1 MTAQRYHIRGRTA
14 NDISRS
20 IEDGIRAGKLQP
32 GEQLPSVRALAVKL
46 DVSPVTVASAY
57 KALRG
62 RGMIAT
68 GGRRGTQVAPRPPLG
83 HHALP
88 PVPEGARQL
97 FDGNPAPELLPSLAP
112 FLAAEPDHSRLYD
125 DLPSLPALLETVS
138 AGLLADG
145 VPAEHMTITSGAF
158 DAIERVL
165 DAQLSPGDRVG
176 IEDPGYHRTMDLLAA
191 QGLIAEPVR
200 VDERGPIP
208 ASVAEAIKRGIEAII
223 ITPRAQNPTGAAID
237 AKRAAEL
244 QRIFSRKPG
253 LLVIEDDHAGAV
265 AGADYVTFADARR
278 PRWAVVR
285 SFSKFLG
292 PDLRV
297 AALTGDEA
305 TISRVEG
312 RLSAGPGWVSYI
324 LQRLTNAM
332 LTDAKVQ
339 KLLREATKTYAD
351 RRAQM
356 IDALARHGVAAIGRS
371 GLNVWIPV
379 QDEQRVVAAVAADGF
394 AIRAGEPFRLE
405 APPAVRITV
414 STLKEEEVEPL
425 ASAIAKALRARS
437 LVYSA

>member
-1 MTAQRYHIRGRTA
+1 M
-14 NDISRS
+14 
-20 IEDGIRAGKLQP
+20 
-32 GEQLPSVRALAVKL
+32 PSVRALAEKL

-97 FDGNPAPELLPSLAP
+97 FDGNPAREMLPSLAP
-112 FLAAEPDHSRLYD
+112 FLSAEPDHSRLYD
-125 DLPSLPALLETVS
+125 DLPSLPALVETVR
-138 AGLLADG
+138 AGLAADG
-145 VPAEHMTITSGAF
+145 VPAEHLTITSGAF

-200 VDERGPIP
+200 VDDRGPIP
-208 ASVAEAIKRGIEAII
+208 ASVSEAIKRGIKALIV
-223 ITPRAQNPTGAAID
+223 TPRAQNPTGAALD
-237 AKRAAEL
+237 PKRAAEL
-244 QRIFSRKPG
+244 QKIFAREPG

-265 AGADYVTFADARR
+265 AGSDYVTFADARR

-305 TISRVEG
+305 TIARVEG

-332 LTDAKVQ
+332 LTDARVQ
-339 KLLREATKTYAD
+339 KLLRDATKTYSD
-351 RRAQM
+351 RRTRL
-356 IDALARHGVAAIGRS
+356 IDSLARHGVDATGRS

-405 APPAVRITV
+405 APAAVRVTI

-425 ASAIAKALRARS
+425 AASIAKALRARS

>member
-1 MTAQRYHIRGRTA
+1 MA
-14 NDISRS
+14 
-20 IEDGIRAGKLQP
+20 P
-32 GEQLPSVRALAVKL
+32 GEQLPSVRALAGRL
-46 DVSPVTVASAY
+46 EVSPVTVASAY
-57 KALRG
+57 KALRA
-62 RGMIAT
+62 RGMVAT

-97 FDGNPAPELLPSLAP
+97 FDGNPAAELLPSLAT

-125 DLPSLPALLETVS
+125 DLPSLPALVETVR
-138 AGLLADG
+138 AGLVADG
-145 VPAEHMTITSGAF
+145 VPAEHVTITSGAF

-165 DAQLSPGDRVG
+165 DAQLSAGDRVG

-208 ASVAEAIKRGIEAII
+208 ASVSEAIKRGIQALIV
-223 ITPRAQNPTGAAID
+223 TPRAQNPTGAALD
-237 AKRAAEL
+237 PKRAAEL
-244 QRIFSRKPG
+244 QKIFAREPG

-265 AGADYVTFADARR
+265 AGSDYVTFADARR

-297 AALTGDEA
+297 AALTGDDA
-305 TISRVEG
+305 TITRVEG

-332 LTDAKVQ
+332 LNDAGVQ
-339 KLLREATKTYAD
+339 KLLRDATKTYAD
-351 RRAQM
+351 RRAQL
-356 IDALARHGVAAIGRS
+356 IDALARHGVSAIGRS

-379 QDEQRVVAAVAADGF
+379 QDEQRVVGAVAADGF

-405 APPAVRITV
+405 APAAVRVTV
-414 STLKEEEVEPL
+414 STLQSEEVEPL
-425 ASAIAKALRARS
+425 AASIAKALRARS

>member
-1 MTAQRYHIRGRTA
+1 MTAQRYHIRGKTA

-20 IEDGIRAGKLQP
+20 IEDGIRAEKLQP
-32 GEQLPSVRALAVKL
+32 GEQLPSVRALAGKL

-57 KALRG
+57 KALRV

-83 HHALP
+83 QHALP
-88 PVPEGARQL
+88 PMPDGARVL
-97 FDGNPAPELLPSLAP
+97 WDGNPARTLLPALEP
-112 FLAAEPDHSRLYD
+112 FLAGVKGPSRLYD
-125 DLPSLPALLETVS
+125 DEMSYPPLLETVRAS
-138 AGLLADG
+138 FVADG
-145 VPAEHMTITSGAF
+145 VPADAITITGGAF

-165 DAQLSPGDRVG
+165 DTQLSPGDRVG
-176 IEDPGYHRTMDLLAA
+176 IEDPGYHRAMDLLAA

-208 ASVAEAIKRGIEAII
+208 ASVAEAVRRGIKAII
-223 ITPRAQNPTGAAID
+223 ITTRAQNPTGAAID
-237 AKRAAEL
+237 PKRAAEL
-244 QRIFSRKPG
+244 QKIFAREPE

-265 AGADYVTFADARR
+265 AGWDVVTFADAKRE
-278 PRWAVVR
+278 RWAVVR

-297 AALTGDEA
+297 AALAGDET
-305 TISRVEG
+305 TIARVEG
-312 RLSAGPGWVSYI
+312 RLCAGPGWVSYI
-324 LQRLTNAM
+324 LQRLANDM
-332 LTDAKVQ
+332 LTDAGVQ
-339 KLLREATKTYAD
+339 KLLREATKHYAD
-351 RRAQM
+351 RRAQL
-356 IDALARHGVAAIGRS
+356 IDALARHGVSAIGRS

-405 APPAVRITV
+405 APPAVRVTI
-414 STLKEEEVEPL
+414 STLQPDEVEPL
-425 ASAIAKALRARS
+425 AASIGKALRARS

>member
-1 MTAQRYHIRGRTA
+1 MTAQRYHIRGGTA

-20 IEDGIRAGKLQP
+20 IEDGIRAEKLQP
-32 GEQLPSVRALAVKL
+32 GEQLPSVRALAERL

-57 KALRG
+57 KSLRA

-97 FDGNPAPELLPSLAP
+97 FDGNPDPELLPAFGP
-112 FLAAEPDHSRLYD
+112 FLAGVPDRSRLYD
-125 DLPSLPALLETVS
+125 DLPSFPPLVETVRASFVADGLPAES
-138 AGLLADG
+138 I
-145 VPAEHMTITSGAF
+145 TITSGAF

-208 ASVAEAIKRGIEAII
+208 ASVAEAVRRGIKALIV
-223 ITPRAQNPTGAAID
+223 TPRAQNPTGAAID
-237 AKRAAEL
+237 PKRAAEL
-244 QRIFSRKPG
+244 QKIFPREPD

-265 AGADYVTFADARR
+265 AGWDYVTFADARR

-305 TISRVEG
+305 TIARVEG

-324 LQRLTNAM
+324 LQRLANAM

-339 KLLREATKTYAD
+339 KLLRDATKAYAD
-351 RRAQM
+351 RRAWM
-356 IDALARHGVAAIGRS
+356 IDALARNGVESIGRS

-379 QDEQRVVAAVAADGF
+379 QDEQRVVAAVAAAGF

-405 APPAVRITV
+405 APTAVRVTI
-414 STLKEEEVEPL
+414 STLKPEEVEPL
-425 ASAIAKALRARS
+425 ALAIANALRARS

>member
-1 MTAQRYHIRGRTA
+1 
-14 NDISRS
+14 
-20 IEDGIRAGKLQP
+20 
-32 GEQLPSVRALAVKL
+32 
-46 DVSPVTVASAY
+46 
-57 KALRG
+57 
-62 RGMIAT
+62 
-68 GGRRGTQVAPRPPLG
+68 
-83 HHALP
+83 
-88 PVPEGARQL
+88 
-97 FDGNPAPELLPSLAP
+97 
-112 FLAAEPDHSRLYD
+112 
-125 DLPSLPALLETVS
+125 
-138 AGLLADG
+138 
-145 VPAEHMTITSGAF
+145 GAF

-191 QGLIAEPVR
+191 QGLIAEPIR

-208 ASVAEAIKRGIEAII
+208 ASVSEAIKRGIEALIV
-223 ITPRAQNPTGAAID
+223 TPRAQNPSGAAID
-237 AKRAAEL
+237 PKRAAEL
-244 QRIFSRKPG
+244 QKIFAREPE

-265 AGADYVTFADARR
+265 AGSDYVTFADARR

-305 TISRVEG
+305 TIARVEG

-324 LQRLTNAM
+324 LQRLANSM
-332 LTDAKVQ
+332 LTDASVQ
-339 KLLREATKTYAD
+339 KLLRDATETYAD
-351 RRAQM
+351 RRAQL

-405 APPAVRITV
+405 APPAVRITI
-414 STLKEEEVEPL
+414 STLLPEEVEPL
-425 ASAIAKALRARS
+425 AAAIAKALRARS

>member
-1 MTAQRYHIRGRTA
+1 MTAQRYHIRGGTA

-20 IEDGIRAGKLQP
+20 IEDGIRAGRLEP
-32 GEQLPSVRALAVKL
+32 SEQLPSVRALAERL
-46 DVSPVTVASAY
+46 GVSPVTVASAY
-57 KALRG
+57 KALRT
-62 RGMIAT
+62 RGLIAT

-83 HHALP
+83 HYAMP
-88 PVPEGARQL
+88 PAPEGVRNV
-97 FDGNPAPELLPSLAP
+97 FDGNPDPGLLPP
-112 FLAAEPDHSRLYD
+112 FGPYVADLPASRLYD
-125 DLPSLPALLETVS
+125 DQPSYMPLVETVRKS
-138 AGLLADG
+138 FTADG
-145 VPAEHMTITSGAF
+145 IPAESITICSGAF

-200 VDERGPIP
+200 VDERGPVP
-208 ASVAEAIKRGIEAII
+208 SSLTEALRRGIKAMI

-237 AKRAAEL
+237 QKRAADL
-244 QRIFSRKPG
+244 QKIFAREPD

-265 AGADYVTFADARR
+265 AGWGYVTFADTRR

-312 RLSAGPGWVSYI
+312 RFSAGPGWVSYVM
-324 LQRLTNAM
+324 QRLTNG
-332 LTDAKVQ
+332 LLNDPKVQ
-339 KLLREATKTYAD
+339 KQLRDATQWYAD
-351 RRAQM
+351 RREWM
-356 IDALARHGVAAIGRS
+356 INALADHGITAIGRS

-379 QDEQRVVAAVAADGF
+379 PDEQRVVQSVIAAGF

-405 APPAVRITV
+405 APPAVRITI
-414 STLKEEEVEPL
+414 STLTREEVEPL
-425 ASAIAKALRARS
+425 ASAIASALRARG